1 MAGGG
6 PGKGDGGAYL
16 FPGKV
21 LPHPLAQPVVHQ
33 GEGQPGKVPDRGP
46 LEGAQLD
53 APDLVRGIVL
63 AQQALRDTEID
74 LLLVQLLLQQVRA
87 VRAGED
93 HGEVQ
98 LSVGH
103 QGLQMSGEPI
113 GKADLHQRIAPVE
126 VRQ

>member
-1 MAGGG
+1 MWLVAVPVKGTAGCTCSGRNVPASAG
-6 PGKGDGGAYL
+6 
-16 FPGKV
+16 
-21 LPHPLAQPVVHQ
+21 QPVIHQ
-33 GEGQPGKVPDRGP
+33 GEGQPGKIPDRGP
-46 LEGAQLD
+46 LEGTQLD

-63 AQQALRDTEID
+63 AQQALWNTEID

-93 HGEVQ
+93 YGEVQ